1 MTGIF
6 EQSWLTIALP
16 LALLAGSFL
25 VSKLLKLSFI
35 GTVAT
40 ACVPLALPF
49 IDLPFSQELT
59 HRNPQYLIAG
69 GWAVLLSLAVGWVLV
84 RPVASAAVQSFGL
97 IKCLYATLLA
107 CALVVVGLLLANP
120 ALLNQYVPGWRGTAG
135 IVLLCASLLS
145 MSLALFRFFRAA
157 VFLVVWS
164 FVSLVLAS
172 EIFLGKLPQEVI
184 HEDIEKIEALFPS
197 TKFNALLEEY
207 GFEDDY
213 LKVKEVVLQES

>member
-1 MTGIF
+1 
-6 EQSWLTIALP
+6 
-16 LALLAGSFL
+16 
-25 VSKLLKLSFI
+25 
-35 GTVAT
+35 
-40 ACVPLALPF
+40 
-49 IDLPFSQELT
+49 
-59 HRNPQYLIAG
+59 
-69 GWAVLLSLAVGWVLV
+69 
-84 RPVASAAVQSFGL
+84 
-97 IKCLYATLLA
+97 
-107 CALVVVGLLLANP
+107 
-120 ALLNQYVPGWRGTAG
+120 
-135 IVLLCASLLS
+135 

-157 VFLVVWS
+157 VLLVVWS